1 MLNTQQHEENA
12 KEIASHLGA
21 VQALIQSQQ
30 FAKALDALQPML
42 MSQPNDGEVLYLAA
56 VCQRYTKQYH
66 AALKTLSQLKSVQP
80 EHGRAHQEEAHN
92 FKALGD
98 LTNALRAYERACFYN
113 PALEASFRA
122 RIDLLNAN
130 KEASQATQVQ
140 RQLKALLELPKPLI
154 AVVDLI
160 SMGKL
165 LKAEDICRQFLKK
178 IPHHV
183 EAMRLLADIG
193 MRLGILEDAEFLLHS
208 ANRLAPDNLR
218 VHIDYIQVLRKRQ
231 QHSAAL
237 KQAQSLLQQEPNNP
251 QFQSIYAVQCMQSG
265 DFDEALHTFEGIL
278 KTLPNDPIT
287 LTSQGHALKT
297 KGDTDSAI
305 KSYQK
310 AIAAYPRHGEAFYA
324 LANLKTYRFSDAEM
338 EKMRALQSDDNLG
351 FMERVHINFALGK
364 VFEDRGDAIRSFEFY
379 ETGNHMKKTQSRYTA
394 EQNSAELALQRQ
406 VTAQLLETRQDW
418 GFESPDPIFIVGMPR
433 AGSTLIEQI
442 LSSHSQVDGTME
454 LPNVLSLSQK
464 LRRHKVNGVAPGY
477 PQVLEL
483 LSQQELEKFGQEF
496 FEDTRVHRQGAP
508 FFIDKMPN
516 NFRHIGLIKLM
527 LPNAKI
533 IDARRNPLDCC
544 FSGFKQLFAEGQE
557 FSYSLSDIGHY
568 YRDYVDLMEH
578 WDEVLPGFVLKVM
591 NEDVIDDLEGEVS
604 RLLDFCGLPF
614 EQACL
619 DFHKTQRNVRTP
631 SSEQVRRP
639 VNRSGVDQ
647 WKPYSDYLDPLRDSL
662 GPELVA
668 MSTRKESPPLAKIR
682 GADRDE
688 PL

>member
-1 MLNTQQHEENA
+1 MLNSQQSAEDANPSA
-12 KEIASHLGA
+12 NNLDT

-30 FAKALDALQPML
+30 FAKALDALQPTL
-42 MSQPNDGEVLYLAA
+42 ESKPSDAEALYLAA

-66 AALKTLSQLKSVQP
+66 AALETLSQLKSLQP
-80 EHGRAHQEEAHN
+80 EHGRAHQEQAHN
-92 FKALGD
+92 FRALGD
-98 LTNALRAYERACFYN
+98 TTNALRAYERACFYN

-122 RIDLLNAN
+122 RIDIHRAN
-130 KEASQATQVQ
+130 KEVTQASQVQ
-140 RQLKALLELPKPLI
+140 RQLNALLELPKPLI

-237 KQAQSLLQQEPNNP
+237 TQAQNLLQQEPNNP

-265 DFDEALHTFEGIL
+265 DFDEALYTFDGIL

-287 LTSQGHALKT
+287 LTSKGHALKT
-297 KGDTDSAI
+297 KGDTASAI
-305 KSYQK
+305 ESYQK
-310 AIAAYPRHGEAFYA
+310 AIAAYPRHGEAFYS
-324 LANLKTYRFSDAEM
+324 LANLKTYRFSDEEM
-338 EKMRALQSDDNLG
+338 DKMLGLQSDENLG

-364 VFEDRGDAIRSFEFY
+364 VFEDRGDANRSFEFY
-379 ETGNHMKKTQSRYTA
+379 EAGNHMKKSQSRYTA
-394 EQNSAELALQRQ
+394 EQNTAELALQQQITSELFEARQ
-406 VTAQLLETRQDW
+406 GW
-418 GFESPDPIFIVGMPR
+418 GFDCPDPIFIVGMPR

-442 LSSHSQVDGTME
+442 LSSHSQVDGTLE
-454 LPNVLSLSQK
+454 LPNILSLSQK
-464 LRRHKVNGVAPGY
+464 LRRHNVAGATPGY
-477 PQVLEL
+477 PKVLEL
-483 LSQQELEKFGQEF
+483 LSEQELRKFGQEF
-496 FEDTRVHRQGAP
+496 IEDTRVHRQGAP

-568 YRDYVDLMEH
+568 YRDYIELMEH
-578 WDEVLPGFVLKVM
+578 WDEVLPSFVLRVM
-591 NEDVIDDLEGEVS
+591 NEDVIDDLEGQVR

-647 WKPYSDYLDPLRDSL
+647 WKPYSAYLEPLRNSL
-662 GPELVA
+662 GSELVA
-668 MSTRKESPPLAKIR
+668 MSTHNNSP
-682 GADRDE
+682 E
-688 PL
+688 QSNS